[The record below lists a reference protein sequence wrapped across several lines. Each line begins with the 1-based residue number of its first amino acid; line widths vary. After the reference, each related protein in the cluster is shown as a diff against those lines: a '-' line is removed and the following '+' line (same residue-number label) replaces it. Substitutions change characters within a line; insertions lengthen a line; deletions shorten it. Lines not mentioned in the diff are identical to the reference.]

1 MKRRHLLMAVV
12 SAPFTAACGKKIP
25 ASCMDTAGMPN
36 EDLTVRSNLAYSD
49 VSPTPDKRCETCRQ
63 YTAPREEGSCG
74 TCAVIKG
81 PIHPN
86 GTCKVYGARG

>member
-1 MKRRHLLMAVV
+1 MKRRHLLIAVV
-12 SAPFTAACGKKIP
+12 SAPFAAACSKKTP
-25 ASCMDTAGMPN
+25 ASCMDTAGLAN
-36 EDLTVRSNLAYSD
+36 EDVMIRSNLAYSD
-49 VSPTPDKRCETCRQ
+49 FSQTPEKRCVSCRQ
-63 YTAPREEGSCG
+63 YTAPRDEGSCG